1 MPENKNTVNPRENGS
16 AAGKEFSLSEL
27 TDKYSIDGDVD
38 LDSVE
43 SLFRELTSAKTDET
57 EKQPSVNAAPAKDSS
72 SEIESVISEFEK
84 NMPANGADYLNS
96 GAVGDGGNDSSPADA
111 QKSKIEPVFLVD
123 EKITGIPVAKKS
135 AGSRVI
141 YSADDWKDGE
151 VGKSPVEAQT
161 NPAPAAKSDD
171 EKTDTNAESNIVDDI
186 EDGLPGQKKFSESDM
201 KLYEKERAKALGEKS
216 ESSRFKRFVKA
227 VIPMKGDSKGEIVR
241 KTILI
246 VSFITI
252 VVCAVW
258 FGNYY
263 YQHFDE
269 KKKLT
274 EIGKEVT
281 TDPDTDLDKQ
291 WSEIKAQYPSVTF
304 PDGMNIKYAKAYA
317 ANQDMVGKLIVPGT
331 AIDIPIVQSKEDT
344 PDFQYYLRHSY
355 QKTDSKYGTPFLAY
369 YCDSVNLSDN
379 NVIHGHNMYDNLMFA
394 DLEKYYKLDGYKESP
409 VIEYNTLY
417 KDYKWKIF
425 AVIITNGSSEGDN
438 DYLFDF
444 TVATFGDRENKQEFI
459 DGLLERSIY
468 NTGVDV
474 NADDTLLTL
483 NTCCYVFNDA
493 RLGVVARLV
502 RDGESADVDVSA
514 ATENENAR
522 YPQAWYDAKGIAN
535 PYKDAYRWHQTG

>member
-1 MPENKNTVNPRENGS
+1 MPENKNTANSPEN
-16 AAGKEFSLSEL
+16 KNEFSLSEL

-38 LDSVE
+38 LSSVE
-43 SLFRELTSAKTDET
+43 SLFRELTSAEAAANQN
-57 EKQPSVNAAPAKDSS
+57 QPEVKAAPAKDSS
-72 SEIESVISEFEK
+72 SEIDAVISEFEK
-84 NMPANGADYLNS
+84 NMPATGADYLNS
-96 GAVGDGGNDSSPADA
+96 DAAAADDSNFSPADG

-123 EKITGIPVAKKS
+123 EKITGIPVGKKS

-141 YSADDWKDGE
+141 YSADDDQSDGAEKTPAE
-151 VGKSPVEAQT
+151 VNKSK
-161 NPAPAAKSDD
+161 PAPVKKKND
-171 EKTDTNAESNIVDDI
+171 ENADTDAEANSIDDI
-186 EDGLPGQKKFSESDM
+186 DEGLPGQKKFSESDM
-201 KLYEKERAKALGEKS
+201 KLYEKERAKALGEKGGD
-216 ESSRFKRFVKA
+216 SRFKRFVKA

-241 KTILI
+241 KVILI

-269 KKKLT
+269 KKKLN

-281 TDPDTDLDKQ
+281 TDPDTDLAQQ

-344 PDFQYYLRHSY
+344 KDFQYYLRHSY

-409 VIEYNTLY
+409 IIEYNTLY

-502 RDGESADVDVSA
+502 RDGESAEVDVSA

>member
-1 MPENKNTVNPRENGS
+1 MPENKNNANIPQNG
-16 AAGKEFSLSEL
+16 AASGDEFSLSEL

-38 LDSVE
+38 LNSVE
-43 SLFRELTSAKTDET
+43 SLFRELTSAASDAKEA
-57 EKQPSVNAAPAKDSS
+57 QPEAKAEPAKASS

-84 NMPANGADYLNS
+84 NMPATGADYLNS
-96 GAVGDGGNDSSPADA
+96 DSVSDYKSPSA
-111 QKSKIEPVFLVD
+111 QPEKSNIEPVFLVD
-123 EKITGIPVAKKS
+123 KKLTGIPVGKKS

-141 YSADDWKDGE
+141 YSADDE
-151 VGKSPVEAQT
+151 SPT
-161 NPAPAAKSDD
+161 PAKENSAKIEDNSGSAAESSD
-171 EKTDTNAESNIVDDI
+171 EKADTPVPSDNGGDI

-201 KLYEKERAKALGEKS
+201 KLYEKERAKALGEKN
-216 ESSRFKRFVKA
+216 ETSRFKRFVNA
-227 VIPMKGDSKGEIVR
+227 VIPLKGDSKGEIVR
-241 KTILI
+241 KVILI

-281 TDPDTDLDKQ
+281 TDPDTDIDKQ

-344 PDFQYYLRHSY
+344 PDYQYYLRHSY

-409 VIEYNTLY
+409 IIEYNTLY

-444 TVATFGDRENKQEFI
+444 TVATFGDRQNKQEFI
-459 DGLLERSIY
+459 DGLLERSIF